1 MVRLTN
7 GQRLI
12 SSNISSRRLVL
23 ENTSFLGFRETVA
36 ILGKRQ
42 RKARPVAAAEPGV
55 LSKWI
60 HVLRASARPRTWQYR
75 PKPPVLGCF
84 CRPITPF

>member
-1 MVRLTN
+1 MT
-7 GQRLI
+7 
-12 SSNISSRRLVL
+12 
-23 ENTSFLGFRETVA
+23 
-36 ILGKRQ
+36 
-42 RKARPVAAAEPGV
+42 AAASELGV